1 MAFSLERAGEEWKG
15 GCAEPRTSE
24 QGIGEGAETC
34 CFAYEPCTL
43 SSLLTSS
50 ICSQGTSSTCAS
62 YLTSSHSVELPTAS
76 RTADAVF
83 LQPTTRHGLAHA
95 PSAFASSH
103 SRNAAF
109 CGFLDPEEGAG
120 SFSTAPPSVP
130 PFSAVQGRETEK
142 KVEPVHL
149 LARSAATVCREG
161 YGGLPSSEEES
172 RDEEREAGEET
183 LAGEKAKDGGAK
195 SHSGDEGCAEE
206 AARGLPGTQV
216 RHLWGLGYT
225 LEHSRKKLSFEACHG
240 SCSQPCN
247 GTKGDVPVLRVI
259 QDVRDEDV
267 ALAQNAA
274 FCEELQTSCLRLS
287 PFLKTP
293 ALSLFSSPRLFL
305 PRPSFASSSS
315 PPSPISATF
324 SSPSSSAASSS
335 GRRDAETGGGSYILY
350 LEPSPSSP
358 LHRVLD
364 DNAKKVAEI
373 WGPDPAHCYPP
384 HCSLSG
390 FFTCTDIDAVKQSLI
405 ALFRATPASEER
417 ARGPGPAG
425 ETRGEEG
432 ADAAG
437 KGDLCA
443 ASEKR
448 EADGYCGDCDDDVQR
463 KMMRQEEEQGREMS
477 MEVNRDREDGQR
489 TLLGRAGSG
498 VMSRETAGKKEN
510 ACGEKEYTERVG
522 ETGVLPYKSLRS
534 AYPKSF
540 PSTPR
545 ERKERAARAESKEP
559 RCFLGCVSPPRC
571 QEGDASNL
579 SGDRIVRRV
588 RSERALHLIRSS
600 AYSDPGEYALNPLE
614 GKGIPPV
621 VENARLSFSEP
632 SDRETESR
640 AALISS
646 AVFPLFSESSPTSH
660 KGDRVTRQKRGIVSD
675 AFSFSESG
683 EDLPP
688 ASIVSSLSAGSLPS
702 VASSCEASAFPVSA
716 SHAPF
721 LSSSLSPSDRSS
733 KQTEASCRGPP
744 LAGRRMLSGSP
755 RRFLE
760 SPVSPHS
767 VDAEDRRGDVKEAE
781 EETLGRQEGKK
792 ANAREEQ
799 NEKRQPLCTRTSVDL
814 NREGKSD
821 AGDSDPEAGE
831 NEEETSSRE
840 EENVVISTEDGY
852 VVLCLSS
859 TCLSQT
865 LVRLKDHLRD
875 AAQVQFRMKAGDHV
889 TLASHRSD
897 PKTREAIK
905 HFYQSAFFGSR
916 KLLRESTWDVVL
928 FQLEK
933 KAKNYL
939 TDGRHRFSEVI
950 RFPSF
955 LRACPSSPCG
965 SRCALT
971 AASDGA

>member
-15 GCAEPRTSE
+15 GCTEPRTSE
-24 QGIGEGAETC
+24 EGTGEDAETC
-34 CFAYEPCTL
+34 CFAYEPCAL

-62 YLTSSHSVELPTAS
+62 YLTSSHSVALPTAS
-76 RTADAVF
+76 RTEDAVF
-83 LQPTTRHGLAHA
+83 LQPAARHGLAHA
-95 PSAFASSH
+95 PSAFALSQSK
-103 SRNAAF
+103 NAAF
-109 CGFLDPEEGAG
+109 CGFLEPEEGAG
-120 SFSTAPPSVP
+120 SFSTAPPSLPLYSV
-130 PFSAVQGRETEK
+130 VQERETEK
-142 KVEPVHL
+142 KVEPLHL
-149 LARSAATVCREG
+149 GARSAATVCREG
-161 YGGLPSSEEES
+161 DGGLPSSEKES
-172 RDEEREAGEET
+172 RDEERGEET
-183 LAGEKAKDGGAK
+183 PAGEKAKDGGAK
-195 SHSGDEGCAEE
+195 SQSGDEGRAEE
-206 AARGLPGTQV
+206 AARRLTQL

-225 LEHSRKKLSFEACHG
+225 PEHSRKKLSFEACHRR

-247 GTKGDVPVLRVI
+247 GTKRDVPLLRVV

-267 ALAQNAA
+267 ALAHNAS
-274 FCEELQTSCLRLS
+274 FGEELQTSCLRLS
-287 PFLKTP
+287 PFFLKAP
-293 ALSLFSSPRLFL
+293 ALSLFSSPTLFL
-305 PRPSFASSSS
+305 PRPSFVS
-315 PPSPISATF
+315 
-324 SSPSSSAASSS
+324 SSSAASSS
-335 GRRDAETGGGSYILY
+335 GRRDAERGGGSYILY

-364 DNAKKVAEI
+364 DYAKKVAEI

-405 ALFRATPASEER
+405 ALFRATPASEDR
-417 ARGPGPAG
+417 ARDPGPTD
-425 ETRGEEG
+425 ETRGEEEEG
-432 ADAAG
+432 ADTAG
-437 KGDLCA
+437 KGDGVEKDGKENLCA
-443 ASEKR
+443 ASEHR
-448 EADGYCGDCDDDVQR
+448 EADLYCGDGGDDVQR
-463 KMMRQEEEQGREMS
+463 KMMRQEEERGREMN
-477 MEVNRDREDGQR
+477 MEVDRDNREDGQR

-498 VMSRETAGKKEN
+498 VTSREAVGKKAN
-510 ACGEKEYTERVG
+510 ACGEKGYTEKLG
-522 ETGVLPYKSLRS
+522 EKGALLCKSLRS

-545 ERKERAARAESKEP
+545 ERKERAAREESKNP
-559 RCFLGCVSPPRC
+559 GCFLGCVSPTRL
-571 QEGDASNL
+571 QEEDASNL
-579 SGDRIVRRV
+579 RCDRVVRRV
-588 RSERALHLIRSS
+588 RSERTLHLIRSS
-600 AYSDPGEYALNPLE
+600 AYSDPGEHALTPSE
-614 GKGIPPV
+614 GKGIPAV
-621 VENARLSFSEP
+621 VENACLSFSEP
-632 SDRETESR
+632 SDRETESH
-640 AALISS
+640 AARIPS
-646 AVFPLFSESSPTSH
+646 AVFSFFSELSPTSH
-660 KGDRVTRQKRGIVSD
+660 NGDSVTRQKRGAVSG
-675 AFSFSESG
+675 AFSLSEG
-683 EDLPP
+683 GDDLPP
-688 ASIVSSLSAGSLPS
+688 ASPIGSSLSAGSLPS

-716 SHAPF
+716 SHAP
-721 LSSSLSPSDRSS
+721 LLPSPLSPSELSS
-733 KQTEASCRGPP
+733 KETEASCRKPP
-744 LAGRRMLSGSP
+744 LAGRRTLSGSP
-755 RRFLE
+755 RRFLDA
-760 SPVSPHS
+760 PFSPHS
-767 VDAEDRRGDVKEAE
+767 FDAEDKREGVKEEE
-781 EETLGRQEGKK
+781 EETLGRQAGEK

-799 NEKRQPLCTRTSVDL
+799 NEKRQPLCTSTSVDR
-814 NREGKSD
+814 NREDGKSHV
-821 AGDSDPEAGE
+821 GGSDTEAGE
-831 NEEETSSRE
+831 NVEETFSRE
-840 EENVVISTEDGY
+840 EESVVMSTEDGY

-971 AASDGA
+971 AASEGA